1 STKYI
6 TISLHNALPIWIKVR
21 RDDITKVDENG
32 NLTLPEFD
40 VTIEVGFDAPMSRA
54 YIEQMA
60 MQLYQMGVINA
71 VEVLKTMNFPN
82 KEQIIERLEQVSE
95 LQGQIAGLPEDMVSP
110 STIGELAQLTALDI
124 NKPTLPGGLNINNT
138 NSPQDAMEQQ
148 QQMSPEQIL

>member
-82 KEQIIERLEQVSE
+82 KERSEEHTSE
-95 LQGQIAGLPEDMVSP
+95 LQSRENLV
-110 STIGELAQLTALDI
+110 
-124 NKPTLPGGLNINNT
+124 
-138 NSPQDAMEQQ
+138 
-148 QQMSPEQIL
+148 